1 MKFGR
6 NRNIKD
12 LWKELSVTRL
22 LILLFCLVVPGD
34 RIVFA
39 AQSTADVPI
48 SMEQKNTLLQELFGT
63 KAVKM
68 ERDEEYVIGHGDIL
82 SVSIYE
88 EGDMAVSASVKQPGD
103 GGGTVQTG
111 AQVMM
116 DGRLSLKD
124 IGDVEVVGL
133 TLAELADY
141 LKKLYSTLY
150 DNPILTTTLVQ
161 SNSLRYTVMGEVARP
176 GVFKLDHPINLVQV
190 LAQSGGFTEWAD
202 REITVVRKKIREAD
216 KAQFDGNTLNVD
228 YDDFISGKSLER
240 NILVCS
246 GDIVIVN

>member
-1 MKFGR
+1 M
-6 NRNIKD
+6 I
-12 LWKELSVTRL
+12 VIRL

-34 RIVFA
+34 RMAVFA

-48 SMEQKNTLLQELFGT
+48 SVEQKNTLLKELFET
-63 KAVKM
+63 KAEKM
-68 ERDEEYVIGHGDIL
+68 EREEEYVIGHGDIL

-88 EGDMAVSASVKQPGD
+88 EGDMAVTASVKQSGE
-103 GGGTVQTG
+103 GGGAVQTG

-216 KAQFDGNTLNVD
+216 KAQFDGNTLKVD
-228 YDDFISGKSLER
+228 YDDFVSGKSLER
-240 NILVCS
+240 NIFVCS

>member
-1 MKFGR
+1 M
-6 NRNIKD
+6 
-12 LWKELSVTRL
+12 TRL

-34 RIVFA
+34 RMAVFA
-39 AQSTADVPI
+39 AQSTADVPV
-48 SMEQKNTLLQELFGT
+48 SVEQKNILLQELFET
-63 KAVKM
+63 KAEKM
-68 ERDEEYVIGHGDIL
+68 EREEEYVIGHGDIL

-88 EGDMAVSASVKQPGD
+88 EGDMALSASVKQPGD
-103 GGGTVQTG
+103 GGGAVQTG

-190 LAQSGGFTEWAD
+190 LAQSGGFTEWAG

-216 KAQFDGNTLNVD
+216 KAQFDGNTLKVD
-228 YDDFISGKSLER
+228 YDDFVSGKSLER
-240 NILVCS
+240 NIFVCS

>member
-1 MKFGR
+1 L
-6 NRNIKD
+6 I
-12 LWKELSVTRL
+12 VTRL

-34 RIVFA
+34 RMAVFA
-39 AQSTADVPI
+39 AQSTADVPV
-48 SMEQKNTLLQELFGT
+48 SVEQKNILLQELFET
-63 KAVKM
+63 KAEKM
-68 ERDEEYVIGHGDIL
+68 EREEEYVIGHGDIL

-88 EGDMAVSASVKQPGD
+88 EGDMALSASVKQPGD
-103 GGGTVQTG
+103 GGGAVQTG

-190 LAQSGGFTEWAD
+190 LAQSGGFTEWAG

-216 KAQFDGNTLNVD
+216 KAQFDGNTLKVD
-228 YDDFISGKSLER
+228 YDDFVSGKSLER
-240 NILVCS
+240 NIFVCS

>member
-1 MKFGR
+1 M
-6 NRNIKD
+6 I
-12 LWKELSVTRL
+12 VTRL

-34 RIVFA
+34 RMAVFA
-39 AQSTADVPI
+39 AQSTADVPV
-48 SMEQKNTLLQELFGT
+48 SVEQKNILLQELFET
-63 KAVKM
+63 KAEKM
-68 ERDEEYVIGHGDIL
+68 EREEEYVIGHGDIL

-88 EGDMAVSASVKQPGD
+88 EGDMALSASVKQPGD
-103 GGGTVQTG
+103 GGGAVQTG

-190 LAQSGGFTEWAD
+190 LAQSGGFTEWAG

-216 KAQFDGNTLNVD
+216 KAQFDGNTLKVD
-228 YDDFISGKSLER
+228 YDDFVSGKSLER
-240 NILVCS
+240 NIFVCS